1 MLILGIDTSC
11 DETACAV
18 VGEGFRVL
26 SEATRTHD
34 EHKAFGGVV
43 PELAARAHIR
53 LLPRLVELSLERAG
67 VCWDNLDGISATLGP
82 GLPGALMVG
91 VVFAKTA
98 AQALKLPF
106 AGVNHLEGHI
116 FSLRLTEKLEPPFL
130 ALIASGAHTDLVH
143 VREWGKYNVI
153 ARTRDDAVGECF
165 DKVARMLGLGYP
177 GGPEIERLA
186 KGGNPDFHDFPV
198 PKMAELSFS
207 YSGLKTSFL
216 YYIMRQEPGFV
227 AENISH
233 ICASFQRAAF
243 RQLLEMCSAGMRL
256 TGIESL
262 AIVGGVSVNKAL
274 RDMFS
279 QEFSDRV
286 FFPNPAYS
294 TDNAAMIAAAGLFR
308 LERGL
313 CSSMSAGVYPNWE
326 LGNDAR

>member
-53 LLPRLVELSLERAG
+53 LLPRLVLLSLERAG
-67 VCWDNLDGISATLGP
+67 ISWKDLDGIAATLGP

-106 AGVNHLEGHI
+106 VGVNHLEGHI
-116 FSLRLTEKLEPPFL
+116 FSLLLTQKLDPPFL
-130 ALIASGAHTDLVH
+130 ALIASGGHTDLVQ
-143 VREWGKYNVI
+143 VKAWGQYSVL

-165 DKVARMLGLGYP
+165 DKVARILGLGYP

-186 KGGNPDFHDFPV
+186 SGGNPDFHEFPV
-198 PKMAELSFS
+198 PRMEELGFS

-216 YYIMRQEPGFV
+216 YYTMRQEPGFV
-227 AENISH
+227 AENLPH
-233 ICASFQRAAF
+233 ICASFQEAAF
-243 RQLLEMCSAGMRL
+243 RQLVEVCSRGIKL
-256 TGIESL
+256 TGVKNI
-262 AIVGGVSVNKAL
+262 AVVGGVSVNRAL
-274 RDMFS
+274 REMFLR
-279 QEFSDRV
+279 EFGESV
-286 FFPNPAYS
+286 FFPEPRYS
-294 TDNAAMIAAAGLFR
+294 TDNGAMIAAAGLFR

-313 CSSMSAGVYPNWE
+313 RSSMSVGVYPNWE
-326 LGNDAR
+326 L